1 MKSKKL
7 SILPLTRHHVI
18 EAHGVALPYSV
29 KGWTVID
36 DSGCVAGIG
45 GVMLSSPLQCFSII
59 RQPLKDD
66 KRTLIKVTRLMRQLL
81 NTFEATVY
89 AFPDKKEPTAM
100 DFLPYVG
107 FQKIND
113 EVFVWQPR

>member
-1 MKSKKL
+1 
-7 SILPLTRHHVI
+7 
-18 EAHGVALPYSV
+18 
-29 KGWTVID
+29 
-36 DSGCVAGIG
+36 
-45 GVMLSSPLQCFSII
+45 
-59 RQPLKDD
+59 LKDD